1 MELKTILYSSVGLL
15 ILGIILYGS
24 AVFMAGKNISKM
36 DNSNFE
42 VDFNKGIVPMILLQY
57 GGIASA
63 LLGIIGII
71 FYLVKDSKKVSKT
84 EEEKAELY
92 RRNY

>member
-24 AVFMAGKNISKM
+24 AIFMAGKNIKHSGNG
-36 DNSNFE
+36 DLEF
-42 VDFNKGIVPMILLQY
+42 DFKKGIVPIVLLQY
-57 GGIASA
+57 GGLASA
-63 LLGIIGII
+63 ILGIIGII
-71 FYLVKDSKKVSKT
+71 FYLVKDSKKVVKT

-92 RRNY
+92 RRY